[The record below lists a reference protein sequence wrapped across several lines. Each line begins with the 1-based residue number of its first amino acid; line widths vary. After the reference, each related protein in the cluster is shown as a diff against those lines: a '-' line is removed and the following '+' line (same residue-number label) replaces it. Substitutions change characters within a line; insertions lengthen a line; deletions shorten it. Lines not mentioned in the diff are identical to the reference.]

1 MRTKMLT
8 VRVERERLSNGEPIY
23 VALCLELDLACQGAT
38 VDEAVKNVT
47 DAVESFFEVA
57 SPSEIER
64 RVFTIEEIERLS
76 SAEADRVFITRI
88 EVPFGKTADLVGA

>member
-1 MRTKMLT
+1 MKTRMLN
-8 VRVERERLSNGEPIY
+8 VRVEREHLSDGEPIY

-38 VDEAVKNVT
+38 ADEAVENVT
-47 DAVESFFEVA
+47 DAAEFFSELA

-64 RVFTIEEIERLS
+64 RLFTTEDIERLS
-76 SAEADRVFITRI
+76 SAETDGVFMTRI